1 MSLRKKLVIYTHFSP
16 EMQSRKTCTAQERKV
31 RDALGKMGIDH
42 SEAVVIHDK
51 RGSGIKRFRDALA
64 EVVEM
69 VERKEIGILAVDN
82 QARFMPADETFAF
95 ITELVNS
102 GGRFISTGDGT
113 DTADSGWDLRVKL
126 MALMYQTTI
135 RNLRKRIRRS

>member
-1 MSLRKKLVIYTHFSP
+1 
-16 EMQSRKTCTAQERKV
+16 
-31 RDALGKMGIDH
+31 
-42 SEAVVIHDK
+42 
-51 RGSGIKRFRDALA
+51 
-64 EVVEM
+64 VEM

-113 DTADSGWDLRVKL
+113 DTADSGWDLRVKM